1 MATIPVHDPFAQ
13 LEVEIVRPTA
23 QSPIERWHARRR
35 AEGKYELSEATKAL
49 LAERPPILST
59 ADMEP
64 DELVR
69 EYAWHPL
76 LLGMDCLNRDAQI
89 FAFLLDRG
97 PTRATPIG
105 EFVGRDT
112 KSIYRTL
119 GRLVASG
126 DVEAVKGETPRLW
139 RIPQNFA

>member
-1 MATIPVHDPFAQ
+1 MATLTHDPFAQ
-13 LEVEIVRPTA
+13 LEIEIVRPTA

-35 AEGKYELSEATKAL
+35 AEGRYELSEATKAL

-76 LLGMDCLNRDAQI
+76 LLGMDCLSRDAQI
-89 FAFLLDRG
+89 FAYLLDRG

-112 KSIYRTL
+112 KSIYRSL

-126 DVEAVKGETPRLW
+126 DVEAVKGVTPRMW
-139 RIPQNFA
+139 RIPADFA

>member
-1 MATIPVHDPFAQ
+1 MATLTHDPLAQ
-13 LEVEIVRPTA
+13 LEIEVARPTA

-35 AEGKYELSEATKAL
+35 AEGRYELSEATKAL

-89 FAFLLDRG
+89 FAYMLDRG

-119 GRLVASG
+119 GRMVSSG

-139 RIPQNFA
+139 RIPQDFA